1 LGAGDVL
8 GAVVNEG
15 GVSGV
20 EVVEATQVGERCGMG
35 FAQAQF
41 VAEVD
46 GLEVGGEEVP
56 VTGWAEL
63 RQEGLCVESV
73 CVAEQEKAVGLSQFR
88 QEGGGPRLQ
97 TEEDAVPSRLYRVEG
112 RARGTVGL
120 KGEEEVRGGKVARF
134 EGVHERGLGGF
145 VVECRE
151 VCSAEGCEGPNG
163 RIVIDGV

>member
-20 EVVEATQVGERCGMG
+20 QMVEATQVGERCGMG

-56 VTGWAEL
+56 VAGWAEL
-63 RQEGLCVESV
+63 GEEGLCVEDV
-73 CVAEQEKAVGLSQFR
+73 CVAEQEKAVRLGQFR
-88 QEGGGPRLQ
+88 EEGAGPRLQ
-97 TEEDAVPSRLYRVEG
+97 TEEDAIPSRLYRVEG
-112 RARGTVGL
+112 RARGTVRL
-120 KGEEEVRGGKVARF
+120 KGEEEVGG
-134 EGVHERGLGGF
+134 
-145 VVECRE
+145 RE
-151 VCSAEGCEGPNG
+151 VACFQ
-163 RIVIDGV
+163 GVQ